1 MIDMQM
7 RLHMNQACESVIQL
21 DQQIR
26 FVCIVDKNAKLLVGQ
41 SRGAFASESNEH
53 SSPNSSKSKIDDP
66 VEIHPKW
73 RNIYLFYSEYLSWII
88 RSCTG
93 NVDDRKNEECFGIT
107 HITNKSE
114 TSTFFELS
122 GFDSDD
128 VKLVVTPLDVMS
140 RTFLCIYFE
149 PPYNIKS
156 SVAGADRRRFKIL
169 LQRIQVII
177 T

>member
-7 RLHMNQACESVIQL
+7 RLHMNQACESVIRL
-21 DQQIR
+21 DQQIK

-41 SRGAFASESNEH
+41 SRDAVASETNEH
-53 SSPNSSKSKIDDP
+53 SPNSSKSKIDDP
-66 VEIHPKW
+66 VEIHLKW
-73 RNIYLFYSEYLSWII
+73 RNMYLFYSEYLSWII
-88 RSCTG
+88 RSCAG
-93 NVDDRKNEECFGIT
+93 NLDDRKNKECFEIT
-107 HITNKSE
+107 HITNKIE

-128 VKLVVTPLDVMS
+128 VKLVVTPLDVIS

-149 PPYNIKS
+149 PPYSIKS
-156 SVAGADRRRFKIL
+156 SVEGANRRKFKIL